1 MVVVA
6 NISIDPLASLPPAA
20 LVDPATLGAHYG
32 VSSSTI
38 YRRRCYKPDT
48 LPKAIKLGN
57 RVRWR
62 VADVIDFDER
72 LASTP
77 DATENAEYK
86 KAGKENHDG
95 VEA

>member
-1 MVVVA
+1 MVA
-6 NISIDPLASLPPAA
+6 DISIDPLASLPPAA
-20 LVDPATLGAHYG
+20 LVDSATLGAHYG

-86 KAGKENHDG
+86 KAGKENHEG
-95 VEA
+95 VAA

>member
-1 MVVVA
+1 MVA
-6 NISIDPLASLPPAA
+6 DISIDPLASLPPAA
-20 LVDPATLGAHYG
+20 LIDSATLGAHYG
-32 VSSSTI
+32 VSGSTI

-77 DATENAEYK
+77 DATETPNTRRPAR
-86 KAGKENHDG
+86 GNHEG
-95 VEA
+95 TAA

>member
-1 MVVVA
+1 MAA

-20 LVDPATLGAHYG
+20 LVDSATLGAHYG
-32 VSSSTI
+32 VSGSTI

-72 LASTP
+72 QASTP

-86 KAGKENHDG
+86 KAGKGNHEG
-95 VEA
+95 VAA